1 MTDLRQA
8 VYEALDAALR
18 TISHRPSDP
27 GLLLG
32 RPQFPGDDALKQT
45 RELAARVLEWE
56 GGGALVQMK
65 NKLIVGD
72 ALELLTPEGVFPF
85 TLTESRTEAGERV
98 PECGRP
104 DSILRIP
111 LPHPAQPGDL
121 LRGLCRNHPAAPE
134 NRL

>member
-1 MTDLRQA
+1 
-8 VYEALDAALR
+8 
-18 TISHRPSDP
+18 
-27 GLLLG
+27 
-32 RPQFPGDDALKQT
+32 
-45 RELAARVLEWE
+45 
-56 GGGALVQMK
+56 MK

-85 TLTESRTEAGERV
+85 TLTEIGTEAGERV

-134 NRL
+134 DRL